1 MTDRI
6 QHIINEIRSKK
17 DAIKD
22 LLKLEREKVQTLDQ
36 RINALV
42 TELEEVK
49 KAKLALETE
58 LLRLRN
64 DLSTTQQELT
74 SVKQS
79 QLNEVK
85 NVETVSGV
93 ENKGNVEID
102 ELVREIEYCIGQLKN
117 NA

>member
-6 QHIINEIRSKK
+6 QHIISEIRSKK

-22 LLKLEREKVQTLDQ
+22 LLRIEREKVQSQDQ
-36 RINALV
+36 RINALM
-42 TELEEVK
+42 TELEEGK

-64 DLSTTQQELT
+64 DLSATQQELA

-79 QLNEVK
+79 QQNEVK
-85 NVETVSGV
+85 TVESVSSV

>member
-42 TELEEVK
+42 RELEEGK

-79 QLNEVK
+79 QINEGR
-85 NVETVSGV
+85 NVETISSA
-93 ENKGNVEID
+93 ESIGNVEID

>member
-6 QHIINEIRSKK
+6 QHIISEIRSKK

-22 LLKLEREKVQTLDQ
+22 LLRIEREKVQSQNQ
-36 RINALV
+36 RISALM
-42 TELEEVK
+42 TELEEGK

-64 DLSTTQQELT
+64 DLSATQQELA

-79 QLNEVK
+79 QQNEVK
-85 NVETVSGV
+85 TVESVSVV